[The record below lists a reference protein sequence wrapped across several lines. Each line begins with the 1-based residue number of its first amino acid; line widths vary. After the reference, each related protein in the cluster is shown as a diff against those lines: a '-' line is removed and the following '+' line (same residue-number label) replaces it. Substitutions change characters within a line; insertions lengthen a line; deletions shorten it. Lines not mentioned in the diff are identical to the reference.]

1 MKNITRILAVFIL
14 CLSGTV
20 TSQNERPI
28 EELLE
33 VLSQNHM
40 GSISD
45 VFNQGELL
53 LLKNHF
59 GQANADENSIEN
71 LDLDIFGTENQTRS
85 FGNIDSEDPTTFN
98 TIAKSPVQDFEGAGV
113 YNPFDGLFYV
123 IDDGHNVWAVD
134 PFTGIY
140 ISAGMITPPTGE
152 TFTGL
157 AFDPITGTLF
167 GLSTNGVG
175 TSTLSTINLNTLAVT
190 PIGVTGMVLAIA
202 LAISNNGILLAVDLD
217 NDILHSINRIT
228 GLASIIGHIGFDA
241 NFGAAMFRNA
251 ITGLIYLTA
260 YNVAVG
266 DSELR
271 ILDLVTGL
279 TILVGVIIVA
289 TLAQMAWGAF
299 QQSFLGTEDLGL
311 DNFAIYPNPAS
322 NIINLNANTQI
333 DNLEI
338 YSMLGQKIISQEIM
352 GLSGEVD
359 VSRLQTGSYI
369 LKAIAENKTEVLKFI
384 KQ

>member
-175 TSTLSTINLNTLAVT
+175 TSTLSTINLNTLMVT
-190 PIGVTGMVLAIA
+190 PIGVTGLVLAIA
-202 LAISNNGILLAVDLD
+202 LAISSSGIVYAVDVDSDRLF
-217 NDILHSINRIT
+217 SINRIT

>member
-1 MKNITRILAVFIL
+1 
-14 CLSGTV
+14 
-20 TSQNERPI
+20 
-28 EELLE
+28 
-33 VLSQNHM
+33 
-40 GSISD
+40 
-45 VFNQGELL
+45 
-53 LLKNHF
+53 
-59 GQANADENSIEN
+59 
-71 LDLDIFGTENQTRS
+71 
-85 FGNIDSEDPTTFN
+85 
-98 TIAKSPVQDFEGAGV
+98 
-113 YNPFDGLFYV
+113 
-123 IDDGHNVWAVD
+123 
-134 PFTGIY
+134 
-140 ISAGMITPPTGE
+140 MITPPTGE

-175 TSTLSTINLNTLAVT
+175 TSTISTINLNTLAVT

-299 QQSFLGTEDLGL
+299 QQSLLGTEDLGL

-384 KQ
+384 KQSFSTN